1 MGTQTL
7 HSLLPALLVLS
18 PLLAAA
24 LVRPIGRRSE
34 RLRNTLVA
42 TVTGGTLL
50 GTVALLR
57 MVAQHGRVVADGTT
71 LAHGIGLAAD
81 AFGALFALFSALVW
95 FCATLFSF
103 DYLRGHAARDRYQ
116 TVSLVALSAN
126 LGVVLADNLLTLFVF
141 FEGLGL
147 VAFLLV
153 VHTGTAEARKAS
165 IQYLWMTVLG
175 GVALL
180 AGILLVQSIGGGAI
194 GPIPTAPGLE
204 QRRGWAAALLVL
216 GFGVKA
222 GMLPVHVWLPNAHPV
237 APSPASA
244 LLSGVMIKAGAY
256 GIFRCLFFVLR
267 PEGAADLAD
276 PDWRFA
282 SDLGYVVLW
291 IGIATM
297 AVGVVLAL
305 GQRNAKRLLAY
316 SSISQMGFILTGLG
330 VGAYIAG
337 EGGLGIAGGLLHAVN
352 HALLK
357 GCLFLGIGA
366 VVLRTGRLDMYELG
380 GLWRRMPVTFAVMV
394 VAAAGITGVPLF
406 NGFVSKCMIHHA
418 LLEAHAAEQLAALRL
433 AERVYVLVC
442 AGTAA
447 SFIKLIG
454 LVFLGRSRG
463 GDVAQVREAPA
474 GMLAA
479 MALLAAA
486 VIALGLW
493 PGVLLGGVLGPGLQG
508 AGLPAAGVA
517 HFLDHNL
524 FSTADVAQ
532 AFAVLALG
540 AVVFWSGMKTGL
552 FDWKLP
558 RGFALEE
565 WYARVATAILTGC
578 QLAAVVYASLQHS
591 LARRLRWLRRHAAV
605 RTHDIARAR
614 RRFGAAIFTGAPGT
628 DEQTFIEN
636 AWLTLDRERHATIR
650 TALAEFAGPPPVGRA
665 AGTSVSESV
674 RESVRAIAGHMAAL
688 LFDQRMAVLVE
699 LVRSGSGEALPVA
712 LERVAPD
719 LVRSRTAISRA
730 APRLAARRRAGA
742 DIAPMVVAAL
752 RPIIVQDDF
761 DARLR
766 AAMGLPAPASK
777 AAGHGGP
784 GRGPY
789 PGPASVVERSARG
802 AGIVPSV
809 LGWAVDVLRLLAATL
824 RQPPETLP
832 YTEHA
837 HPDPVVVETRRCIH
851 RFARHPGLGVAIIF
865 LILVVVFAWIR
876 QVTR

>member
-1 MGTQTL
+1 VVTQTL
-7 HSLLPALLVLS
+7 HSLLPTLLVLL

-24 LVRPIGRRSE
+24 LVRPVGRRSE

-42 TVTGGTLL
+42 TVTAGTLL
-50 GTVALLR
+50 GAAALLW
-57 MVAQHGRVVADGTT
+57 MVAQYGPIVADGTA
-71 LAHGIGLAAD
+71 LAGGIGLAAD
-81 AFGALFALFSALVW
+81 AFGALFALFSAFVW

-103 DYLRGHAARDRYQ
+103 DYLREHAARDRYHA
-116 TVSLVALSAN
+116 VSLVALSAN
-126 LGVVLADNLLTLFVF
+126 LGVVLADSLLTLFVF
-141 FEGLGL
+141 FEVLGL

-153 VHTGTAEARKAS
+153 VHTGTEEARKAS

-180 AGILLVQSIGGGAI
+180 AGILLVQSMGGGAI
-194 GPIPTAPGLE
+194 GPVPLAPGLE

-282 SDLGYVVLW
+282 SDLGLVVLW

-297 AVGVVLAL
+297 AVGVVSAL
-305 GQRNAKRLLAY
+305 GQRNAKRMLAY
-316 SSISQMGFILTGLG
+316 HSISQMGFILTGLG
-330 VGAYIAG
+330 VGAYLAG
-337 EGGLGIAGGLLHAVN
+337 EGSLGIAGGLLHAVN
-352 HALLK
+352 HALFK

-418 LLEAHAAEQLAALRL
+418 LLEAHAAEQLVALRV

-463 GDVAQVREAPA
+463 GDVTQVREAPA
-474 GMLAA
+474 GMLVA
-479 MALLAAA
+479 MMLLAAA
-486 VIALGLW
+486 VVALGLW

-517 HFLDHNL
+517 HFLDHDL
-524 FSTADVAQ
+524 FSTSDVAL
-532 AFAVLALG
+532 AFAALALG
-540 AVVFWSGMKTGL
+540 AVVFWSGIKTGL
-552 FDWKLP
+552 FHLKLP
-558 RGFALEE
+558 RGFALED
-565 WYARVATAILTGC
+565 WYARIATAVLAGC
-578 QLAAVVYASLQHS
+578 RLVAVVHASLQHT
-591 LARRLRWLRRHAAV
+591 LARWLQWLRRHAAV
-605 RTHDIARAR
+605 RMHDFARAR
-614 RRFGAAIFTGAPGT
+614 QRFGATIFTGAPGT
-628 DEQTFIEN
+628 EERNFIED

-650 TALAEFAGPPPVGRA
+650 TALAEVAGPQPAGRA
-665 AGTSVSESV
+665 AGASVSESV

-699 LVRSGSGEALPVA
+699 LVRGGAAEKLPPA
-712 LERVAPD
+712 LERVAAD
-719 LVRSRTAISRA
+719 LARSRTSIARA

-752 RPIIVQDDF
+752 QPIVVQDDF

-766 AAMGLPAPASK
+766 AAMGLPASASK
-777 AAGHGGP
+777 TAVNGGR

-789 PGPASVVERSARG
+789 PGPASLVERRARG
-802 AGIVPSV
+802 AGTVPSV
-809 LGWAVDVLRLLAATL
+809 VGWAVDVLRLAAATL

-832 YTEHA
+832 YSEHA
-837 HPDPVVVETRRCIH
+837 HPDPVVMETRRCIH
-851 RFARHPGLGVAIIF
+851 RFVRHPGLGVAIIF
-865 LILVVVFAWIR
+865 LTLVVVFAWIT
-876 QVTR
+876 QVTS

>member
-1 MGTQTL
+1 VVTQTF
-7 HSLLPALLVLS
+7 HSVLPALLVLS

-34 RLRNTLVA
+34 RLRNILIA

-50 GTVALLR
+50 GTAALLR
-57 MVAQHGRVVADGTT
+57 MVAQHGRIVADGMT
-71 LAHGIGLAAD
+71 LPDGIGLAAD
-81 AFGALFALFSALVW
+81 GFSALFALFSAFVW
-95 FCATLFSF
+95 FCATLYSF
-103 DYLRGHAARDRYQ
+103 DYLREHASRDRYHAA
-116 TVSLVALSAN
+116 SLVALSAN
-126 LGVVLADNLLTLFVF
+126 LGVVLADSLVTLFVF
-141 FEGLGL
+141 FEVLGL

-180 AGILLVQSIGGGAI
+180 AGILLVQSMGGGAI
-194 GPIPTAPGLE
+194 GPIPAGPGIE

-222 GMLPVHVWLPNAHPV
+222 GVLPVHVWLPNAHPV

-256 GIFRCLFFVLR
+256 GIFRCLFYVLR
-267 PEGAADLAD
+267 PEGTADLAD

-282 SDLGYVVLW
+282 SNLGFVVLW
-291 IGIATM
+291 MGIATM

-330 VGAYIAG
+330 IGAYLAG
-337 EGGLGIAGGLLHAVN
+337 EGSLGIAGGLLHAVN
-352 HALLK
+352 HALFK

-380 GLWRRMPVTFAVMV
+380 GLWRRMPFTFAMMV
-394 VAAAGITGVPLF
+394 IAAAGITGVPLF

-433 AERVYVLVC
+433 AERVYLLVC

-463 GDVAQVREAPA
+463 GDVTPVREAPA
-474 GMLAA
+474 GMLVA

-493 PGVLLGGVLGPGLQG
+493 PGMLLGGVLGPGLQG
-508 AGLPAAGVA
+508 AGLPAVGMA
-517 HFLDHNL
+517 HFLDHDM
-524 FSTADVAQ
+524 FSTSDVAQ

-540 AVVFWSGMKTGL
+540 AVVFWSGMRTGL

-558 RGFALEE
+558 RAFALEE
-565 WYARVATAILTGC
+565 WYARVATAILAGC
-578 QLAAVVYASLQHS
+578 QLAAVLHASLEHA
-591 LARRLRWLRRHAAV
+591 LARWLRWLRRHAAV
-605 RTHDIARAR
+605 RTHDLARAR
-614 RRFGAAIFTGAPGT
+614 RRLGATIFTGAPGT
-628 DEQTFIEN
+628 GERNFIEN

-650 TALAEFAGPPPVGRA
+650 TALADVTGPRPVGRA
-665 AGTSVSESV
+665 AGASATESV
-674 RESVRAIAGHMAAL
+674 RESVRAIAGHMATL
-688 LFDQRMAVLVE
+688 LFDQRMAALVE
-699 LVRSGSGEALPVA
+699 LVRSGVGEMLPPA
-712 LERVAPD
+712 LERVSAD
-719 LVRSRTAISRA
+719 LERSRTAIARA

-742 DIAPMVVAAL
+742 DIAPLVVAAL
-752 RPIIVQDDF
+752 QPIVVQDDF
-761 DARLR
+761 EGRLR
-766 AAMGLPAPASK
+766 IAMGLPASASK
-777 AAGHGGP
+777 TAGDEGR

-789 PGPASVVERSARG
+789 PGPASLVERRGRG
-802 AGIVPSV
+802 AGMMPGV
-809 LGWAVDVLRLLAATL
+809 LGWVVDVLRLAAATL
-824 RQPPETLP
+824 RQLPETLP
-832 YTEHA
+832 YSEHA
-837 HPDPVVVETRRCIH
+837 HPDPVVMETRRYIH
-851 RFARHPGLGVAIIF
+851 RFVRHPGLGVAIIF
-865 LILVVVFAWIR
+865 LILAVVIGWMTL
-876 QVTR
+876 VTR

>member
-1 MGTQTL
+1 VTQTL
-7 HSLLPALLVLS
+7 HGLLPVLLVLS

-50 GTVALLR
+50 GAAALLW
-57 MVAQHGRVVADGTT
+57 MVAQHGRIVADATA
-71 LAHGIGLAAD
+71 LAGGIGLAAD
-81 AFGALFALFSALVW
+81 AFGALFALFSAFVW

-103 DYLRGHAARDRYQ
+103 DYLREDAARDRYHA
-116 TVSLVALSAN
+116 VSLVALSAN
-126 LGVVLADNLLTLFVF
+126 LGVVLADSLLTLFVF
-141 FEGLGL
+141 FEVLGL

-180 AGILLVQSIGGGAI
+180 AGIMLVQSMGGGAI
-194 GPIPTAPGLE
+194 GPIPAAPGLE
-204 QRRGWAAALLVL
+204 QRRGWAATLLVL

-267 PEGAADLAD
+267 PEGAADPAD
-276 PDWRFA
+276 SGWQFA
-282 SDLGYVVLW
+282 SDLGLVVLW

-305 GQRNAKRLLAY
+305 GQRNAKRMLAY
-316 SSISQMGFILTGLG
+316 HSISQMGFILTGLG
-330 VGAYIAG
+330 VGAYLAG

-352 HALLK
+352 HALFK

-418 LLEAHAAEQLAALRL
+418 LLAAHAAEQLVALRV

-463 GDVAQVREAPA
+463 GDVTQVREAPA
-474 GMLAA
+474 GMLVA
-479 MALLAAA
+479 MTLLAAA

-493 PGVLLGGVLGPGLQG
+493 PGMLLGGVLGPGLQG

-517 HFLDHNL
+517 HFLDHDL
-524 FSTADVAQ
+524 FSTSDVAL
-532 AFAVLALG
+532 AFAALALG

-552 FDWKLP
+552 FHLKLP

-565 WYARVATAILTGC
+565 WYARVATAILAGC
-578 QLAAVVYASLQHS
+578 QFVAVVHASLQHT
-591 LARRLRWLRRHAAV
+591 LARWLQWLRRHAAV
-605 RTHDIARAR
+605 LAHDFARAR
-614 RRFGAAIFTGAPGT
+614 RRFGATIFTGAPGT
-628 DEQTFIEN
+628 EERNFIED

-650 TALAEFAGPPPVGRA
+650 TALAEVAGQQSVGRA
-665 AGTSVSESV
+665 AGASVRESV

-699 LVRSGSGEALPVA
+699 LVRSGAGEVLPPA
-712 LERVAPD
+712 LERVAAD
-719 LVRSRTAISRA
+719 MARSRTAVARA
-730 APRLAARRRAGA
+730 ALWLAARRRAGA

-752 RPIIVQDDF
+752 QPIVVQDDF

-766 AAMGLPAPASK
+766 AAMGLPASLSRT
-777 AAGHGGP
+777 AGDGGR

-789 PGPASVVERSARG
+789 PGPASLVERRARSVG
-802 AGIVPSV
+802 MVPGV
-809 LGWAVDVLRLLAATL
+809 LGWAVDVLRLAASAL
-824 RQPPETLP
+824 RQLPETLP
-832 YTEHA
+832 YSEHA
-837 HPDPVVVETRRCIH
+837 HPDPVVTETRRCIQ
-851 RFARHPGLGVAIIF
+851 RFVRHPGLGVAIIF
-865 LILVVVFAWIR
+865 LILVVVFGWIM